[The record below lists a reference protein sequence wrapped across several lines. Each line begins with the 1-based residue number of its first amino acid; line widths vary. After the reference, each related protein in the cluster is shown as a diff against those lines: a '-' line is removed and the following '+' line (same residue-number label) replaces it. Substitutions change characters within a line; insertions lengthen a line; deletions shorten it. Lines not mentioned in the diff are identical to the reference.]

1 MVGTPCPDQLS
12 AQLDSP
18 RPGRVKEIRQQGRAK
33 MLTIA
38 HFLSILLRQHLRL
51 SSKLDGPLRS
61 HQMVSSQHW
70 GFSVTVSQ
78 SDCSAAPT
86 PVAYLE

>member
-1 MVGTPCPDQLS
+1 MGGEMASRREKGHAQRRGGGNEVVGTPCPDQLS

-38 HFLSILLRQHLRL
+38 HFLSILLRQHLR
-51 SSKLDGPLRS
+51 
-61 HQMVSSQHW
+61 
-70 GFSVTVSQ
+70 
-78 SDCSAAPT
+78 
-86 PVAYLE
+86 